1 MECKGKEAYSI
12 LCEDG
17 TWSSLKVIIDEKYH
31 LSFPNI
37 FEYGGKMYI
46 MPEMSEDYSLKLY
59 EAVSFPDEW
68 KITQDILSDV
78 YACDSVFIEKEGV
91 QYLLTNEMYH
101 NVPNGQYAS
110 CWVKIIYIQ

>member
-68 KITQDILSDV
+68 KLLKIFYLMSMLVTLS
-78 YACDSVFIEKEGV
+78 
-91 QYLLTNEMYH
+91 LLKRGCSISSN
-101 NVPNGQYAS
+101 Q
-110 CWVKIIYIQ
+110 